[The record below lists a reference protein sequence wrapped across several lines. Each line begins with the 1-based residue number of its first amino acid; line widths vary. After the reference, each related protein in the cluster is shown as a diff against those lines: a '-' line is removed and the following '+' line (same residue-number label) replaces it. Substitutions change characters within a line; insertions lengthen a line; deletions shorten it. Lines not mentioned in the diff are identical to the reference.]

1 MEMMDITITELPDGG
16 LRYEADGDIFVV
28 TPRDIDALAR
38 AVLDAMLSN
47 DNEKENE

>member
-1 MEMMDITITELPDGG
+1 MEMTITELPDGG
-16 LRYEADGDIFVV
+16 LQYEAGGDIFVV

>member
-1 MEMMDITITELPDGG
+1 MEMTITELPDGG
-16 LRYEADGDIFVV
+16 LQYETDGDIFVV

-47 DNEKENE
+47 DNKKENE

>member
-1 MEMMDITITELPDGG
+1 MEMTITELPDGG
-16 LRYEADGDIFVV
+16 LQYEAVGDIIKV

>member
-1 MEMMDITITELPDGG
+1 MEMTITELPDGG
-16 LRYEADGDIFVV
+16 LQYEADDDIFVV

>member
-16 LRYEADGDIFVV
+16 LQYEADGDVFVV

-38 AVLDAMLSN
+38 AVLNAMLSN
-47 DNEKENE
+47 KDEKENE

>member
-16 LRYEADGDIFVV
+16 LQYEVDGDFLVV

-47 DNEKENE
+47 KDEKENE

>member
-1 MEMMDITITELPDGG
+1 MEMMDITITELPGGG
-16 LRYEADGDIFVV
+16 LRYEVDGDFLVV

>member
-1 MEMMDITITELPDGG
+1 METTITELPDGG
-16 LRYEADGDIFVV
+16 LQYEADGDIFVV

-38 AVLDAMLSN
+38 AVLGAMLSN